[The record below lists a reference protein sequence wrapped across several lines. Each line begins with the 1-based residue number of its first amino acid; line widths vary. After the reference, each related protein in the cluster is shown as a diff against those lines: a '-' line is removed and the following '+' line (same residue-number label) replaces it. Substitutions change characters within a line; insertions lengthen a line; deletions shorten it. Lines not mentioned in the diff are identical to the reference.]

1 MTETEIIETQIE
13 IFNRILASGE
23 SNKLRAAEAIRKLD
37 ARARRDLRATLQ
49 ELDYLLD
56 DIFLEERR
64 EARRRK

>member
-1 MTETEIIETQIE
+1 MTETEIIEAQIE

-23 SNKLRAAEAIRKLD
+23 SNRLRAAEAIRKLD

-64 EARRRK
+64 EARCRK

>member
-13 IFNRILASGE
+13 IFNRALVGGE
-23 SNKLRAAEAIRKLD
+23 SSKLRAAEAIRKLD

-64 EARRRK
+64 EARCRK